1 MLFMVIE
8 RFRDS
13 DPLPVYQRFQARGRL
28 APAGLK
34 YISSWVS
41 EDLTT
46 CFQVMEAERK
56 ELLDEWMEQW
66 VDLVDFEVVNVVG
79 SEVASRRVLGERDG
93 SKE

>member
-1 MLFMVIE
+1 MVIE

-13 DPLPVYQRFQARGRL
+13 NPLPVYQRFQAQGRL
-28 APAGLK
+28 APAGLI

-66 VDLVDFEVVNVVG
+66 VDLVDFEVVSVVG
-79 SEVASRRVLGERDG
+79 SEEASRRVLGKRDG